1 MRHVARIVMVAATL
15 AAASATALA
24 QGKPLAYSSYLPPTH
39 PSNNYGLAPFFKAV
53 DQVTRGSLKIELHPG
68 GVLVG
73 GKGTLSAIRDGLV
86 DGGFVVSLYAQ
97 NEIPVNTMLSDLA
110 LLSSDPMAT
119 MGAVNET
126 VLLGCPECLQEYKK
140 YKTVYMGAYS
150 TTPYRMMCKK
160 PLAALADLKGLK
172 MRAAGT
178 VYSRWANAL
187 GGVPVNIPNAEAYEA
202 LERGQLDCV
211 IGAVGWMQSLS
222 LWDQTKNVVDLP
234 MGAYFGG
241 AFVAWNES
249 SWRSIKA
256 EDRATLAKLLPTMLA
271 NLAVGYQKDDDDV
284 FAAAKAKGVVIRKAD
299 AALMSLLAEYKQGEI
314 RNAAEAA
321 RKRGVKNPDPV
332 IRKFIANM
340 AKWEAIV
347 TRIGHDRAKFEEALR
362 TEIYDKVNF

>member
-1 MRHVARIVMVAATL
+1 MKRLARL
-15 AAASATALA
+15 AAMAVALAIGCSSAFA

-39 PSNNYGLAPFFKAV
+39 PSNNYGLAPYFKAV
-53 DQVTRGSLKIELHPG
+53 EQVTKGSLKIELHPG
-68 GVLVG
+68 GVLIG
-73 GKGTLSAIRDGLV
+73 GKGTVSGIRDGLV
-86 DGGFVVSLYAQ
+86 DGGFIVSLYAQ
-97 NEIPVNTMLSDLA
+97 NEIPINTMLSDLA
-110 LLSSDPMAT
+110 FLAQDPMVT

-160 PLAALADLKGLK
+160 PVQSLADLKGMK

-178 VYSRWANAL
+178 VYSRWANAI

-211 IGAVGWMQSLS
+211 IGAAGWLQTLS
-222 LWDQTKNVVDLP
+222 LWDLTKNVIDLP

-241 AFVAWNES
+241 ALVAFNES
-249 SWRSIKA
+249 SWSKIKP
-256 EDRATLAKLLPTMLA
+256 EDRAVLAKLLPTMLA

-284 FAAAKAKGVVIRKAD
+284 FAQAKAKGVVVRKAD
-299 AALMSLLAEYKQGEI
+299 PALSDLLARYTADEL

-321 RKRGVKNPDPV
+321 KKRGVKNPDPV
-332 IRKFIANM
+332 IQKFMANLK
-340 AKWEAIV
+340 KWDAIV
-347 TRIGHDRAKFEEALR
+347 KKIGHDRARFEDALR
-362 TEIYDKVNF
+362 TEIYDKVKF